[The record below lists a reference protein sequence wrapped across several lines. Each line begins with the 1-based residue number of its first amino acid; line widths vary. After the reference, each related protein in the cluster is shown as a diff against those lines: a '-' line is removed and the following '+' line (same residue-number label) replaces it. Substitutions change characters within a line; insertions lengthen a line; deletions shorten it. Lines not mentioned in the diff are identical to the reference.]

1 MFSIGR
7 TDLHFYYHRA
17 VYPLGAWTGPVDI
30 GPMGIAG
37 QYPWHLDVIWHGGK
51 FRALL
56 DLGPFYESRPD
67 GYRAGTWDATTTWD
81 RDEPAL
87 VNGLPVVGW
96 TEHPRT
102 ETELASRAEQNAR
115 LDNLA
120 ARVARIEAHL
130 WPAPPDDPTVDDWD
144 GFGGIW
150 PNEGLL
156 REDGII
162 WRNVSGA
169 PLTTPPSGFPGA
181 TPSSKHPPAAG
192 VGRRHLRR
200 GTSRPRRQAADGR
213 LTQGQ
218 AVALQGHA
226 RHARWLGPV
235 RCHPR
240 RVDGHRPRLSR
251 AN

>member
-30 GPMGIAG
+30 GPMGIASG
-37 QYPWHLDVIWHGGK
+37 RGLPDLRHGGK

-144 GFGGIW
+144 GLGGIW

-162 WRNVSGA
+162 WRNVSGV

-192 VGRRHLRR
+192 PLVWAVGISAVAGKTVVSHE
-200 GTSRPRRQAADGR
+200 GR
-213 LTQGQ
+213 LWRCKVTHVTHAGWVPSAATH
-218 AVALQGHA
+218 AV
-226 RHARWLGPV
+226 WTDIGP
-235 RCHPR
+235 
-240 RVDGHRPRLSR
+240 
-251 AN
+251 A